1 MKLTRKQIQGW
12 CSPSV
17 FLEAEK
23 RAKQGAVLKADVTG
37 DTISGL
43 VARETTPV
51 ECKIRLLPN
60 GMVDGECKCY
70 LNQHHGLICAHI
82 VAVAL
87 NVLQRQNDPVRQ
99 QRYLEEQR
107 HARRIEQN
115 LATEIPR
122 DPGGRP
128 ARLLLE
134 FFPNWPEEFDQ
145 GKVSVLVALRVEG
158 IGEDLPPE
166 RVDRSQ
172 PIALSEDDDLVL
184 GVLEDMAEDGLKG
197 RMELNRIDFLGLL
210 DVCRGQEIYVADGTT
225 LYVERKPAPF
235 SIMMDL
241 DRENGDL
248 LLFAKADVPELGP
261 GEFPRFF
268 AELEKSWAL
277 AGQRLW
283 PLKPTLP
290 LPYHGLYKEV
300 ISIPRSGALSFIESE
315 LPAIS
320 KKIPFDFEPDAS
332 PDCFTTTPGTPVFHL
347 TLSGGKGSVSAD
359 LRAFYGTAS
368 AAAGAPEVEGAVV
381 VPDPEDL
388 RHFFGRNLPA
398 ERLGLSHLTAAGFV
412 GERGDALRP
421 VMGERATL
429 NVLGGL
435 VPRLRRLGWKVKT
448 EGRLAE
454 IFDNSE
460 MVIPVVDVVTPQGT
474 NAPFDVGMDFQLS
487 SGRSVPPA
495 RIQQAINKGES
506 LLDFEGHTILLD
518 SDAIESMRDI
528 FRDCMGKASDKPGR
542 FKLPSVY
549 GPYVQSSLSA
559 LDGVDFDVPPDW
571 RAQAERCNRDLRIK
585 PEPLGRLE
593 NVLRPYQKEGVYWMR
608 FLEQSGFCG
617 ILADEMGLGKTL
629 QTLTWLSLPRL
640 DETIRSKPALI
651 VAPTS
656 LVENWHRECEK
667 FTPGQ
672 SCLVMSGTGRHEHW
686 DEIETSDLVITSYA
700 LLRRDLDH
708 YATIQFS
715 AVVLDEA
722 QQIKNRTTQNAVA
735 AKRLHASHK
744 LVLTGTPVENGVA
757 DLWSIMDF
765 LMPGY
770 LGVYESFKGD
780 YEIPIAAGGKDAAEA
795 QNRLH
800 RKLRPFLL
808 RRLKKE
814 VAKDLPDKIQKISF
828 SSLSPDQERVYT
840 ALLAVFRKKVGDLVA
855 SKGFDH
861 CRMEV
866 LAILLRLRQICCHL
880 SLLPPEMRST
890 GPVEEPSGKM
900 AQFFDLLDQAVDG
913 GHRVLVFSQF
923 TGMLQLLREE
933 LDRREMRYCYLDGAT
948 KDRMEQCRRFN
959 QDASIPVFLISLK
972 AGGTGLNL
980 TGADMVVH
988 YDPWWNPA
996 VEDQATDRAHR
1007 IGQKRTV
1014 VSIKMI
1020 AEHTVEEKVLA
1031 LQQRKQAVI
1040 QATVGTNDAA
1050 VMKNLSWDDV
1060 KELLS

>member
-1 MKLTRKQIQGW
+1 MKLTRKQIQSW

-23 RAKQGAVLKADVTG
+23 RAKQGAVIRADVDG
-37 DTISGL
+37 DTITGL
-43 VARETTPV
+43 VARDTTPV
-51 ECKIRLLPN
+51 LCKFRVLPN
-60 GMVDGECKCY
+60 GLVDTDCKCY
-70 LNQHHGLICAHI
+70 MSREQGLVCAHVI
-82 VAVAL
+82 ALAL
-87 NVLQRQNDPVRQ
+87 NILQRQNDPVRQ

-107 HARRIEQN
+107 HARRIEEN
-115 LATEIPR
+115 NAAAIRR
-122 DPGGRP
+122 DRRGRP
-128 ARLLLE
+128 ARLLLQFQPDWTAGFE
-134 FFPNWPEEFDQ
+134 R
-145 GKVSVLVALRVEG
+145 GKVTVLVGFRVEG
-158 IGEDLPPE
+158 IGQDLPPE
-166 RVDRSQ
+166 RIDRSR
-172 PIALSEDDDLVL
+172 PLALSEDDDLVL
-184 GVLEDMAEDGLKG
+184 GVLEDMAEEGLKG
-197 RMELNRIDFLGLL
+197 KLELNRIDFLGLL
-210 DVCRGQEIYVADGTT
+210 DVCRGQEIYIADGTS
-225 LYVERKPAPF
+225 LYVERKAAPF
-235 SIMMDL
+235 SVMMDL

-261 GEFPRFF
+261 GEFPLFL

-277 AGQRLW
+277 AGRRLW

-290 LPYHGLYKEV
+290 LPYHGLYRDV
-300 ISIPRSGALSFIESE
+300 ISIPRAGALSFLANE
-315 LPAIS
+315 LPSIS
-320 KKIPFDFEPDAS
+320 KKIPFEFEPDAS
-332 PDCFTTTPGTPVFHL
+332 PDCFTTTPGPPVFHL
-347 TLSGGKGSVSAD
+347 TLSGGRGSVTAT
-359 LRAFYGTAS
+359 LRACYGTDS
-368 AAAGAPEVEGAVV
+368 AAAGAPEAEGAIAS
-381 VPDPEDL
+381 PDPEDL

-398 ERLGLSHLTAAGFV
+398 ERLGLSYLTAAGFI

-421 VMGERATL
+421 VLGERAIL

-435 VPRLRRLGWKVKT
+435 VPRLRRLGWKIET
-448 EGRLAE
+448 QGELARR
-454 IFDNSE
+454 FDSAE
-460 MVIPVVDVVTPQGT
+460 MAIPVVDVVTPHG
-474 NAPFDVGMDFQLS
+474 AGGSFDVGMDFQLS
-487 SGRSVPPA
+487 SGRSIPQA
-495 RIQQAINKGES
+495 RIQQALNKGDS
-506 LLDFEGHTILLD
+506 FLDFEGETILLD
-518 SDAIESMRDI
+518 SDAIEAMRNV
-528 FRDCMGKASDKPGR
+528 FRDCEGQRASKPGR
-542 FKLPSVY
+542 FQLPSVY
-549 GPYVQSSLSA
+549 GPYVQASLNA
-559 LDGVDFDVPPDW
+559 LDGVDFEVPPDW
-571 RAQAERCNRDLRIK
+571 RAQAERCNRDLRMK
-585 PEPLGRLE
+585 AEPLGRLE

-640 DETIRSKPALI
+640 DEAARGKPALI

-667 FTPGQ
+667 FTPGL

-686 DEIETSDLVITSYA
+686 DEIGKADLVITSYA

-708 YATIQFS
+708 YATIDFS
-715 AVVLDEA
+715 AAVLDEA

-735 AKRLHASHK
+735 AKKLHARQK

-770 LGVYESFKGD
+770 LGVYDTFKGN
-780 YEIPIAAGGKDAAEA
+780 YEVPIAAGGKDAEEA
-795 QNRLH
+795 QRRLH

-828 SSLSPDQERVYT
+828 STLTPDQERVYT

-855 SKGFDH
+855 KKGFDH

-866 LAILLRLRQICCHL
+866 LAILLRLRQLCCHL
-880 SLLPPEMRST
+880 SLLPPEMR
-890 GPVEEPSGKM
+890 GPGQVEAPSGKM
-900 AQFFDLLDQAVDG
+900 AQFFDLLDQAIDG
-913 GHRVLVFSQF
+913 GHRILVFSQF

-933 LDRREMRYCYLDGAT
+933 LEARGLRYCYLDGGT
-948 KDRMEQCRRFN
+948 KDRMEQCKRFN

-1014 VSIKMI
+1014 VSVKMI

-1050 VMKNLSWDDV
+1050 IMKSLTWDDV
-1060 KELLS
+1060 KELLA